1 MRNNHDAEN
10 RPPEFVRRVGESSVS
25 AQESASSSSPTQ
37 QSMGSADPRYGHP
50 QHRDP
55 HYRGPHQEAHAFA
68 PRAQAPMN
76 APRQAQAPSGGPKQ
90 KSKKVKK
97 KKTPAMIALDL
108 LIIALIVAG
117 LYFLIKPR
125 YDHYMQDK
133 RTAELDRLMAEN
145 QADEETGEIGL
156 WIDPFAHPVNS
167 GGLDLPPGMTE
178 EELEGALPKPGER
191 VFVQSLARMVIRDID
206 LNMPI
211 VYGASDAP
219 LQVGLGWYPN
229 SVPLEDDGNS
239 VVLGHRMWDYGRHFN
254 RLDEVDVGD
263 AIEVFKDGKRYIY
276 RMTDSIVLEPDA
288 MFQYFDPGDEN
299 VLTLVTCTP
308 KRSFEDRLL
317 VFAELESVQDDTSQG
332 LPEEAEES

>member
-1 MRNNHDAEN
+1 MQNNPNAEN
-10 RPPEFVRRVGESSVS
+10 RPPDFIRRVGQIEESPEEAAISPARVRHPRM
-25 AQESASSSSPTQ
+25 SSNDN
-37 QSMGSADPRYGHP
+37 GIDDPRNQGQAFHAS
-50 QHRDP
+50 RVP
-55 HYRGPHQEAHAFA
+55 HTVPPAK
-68 PRAQAPMN
+68 PRRRP
-76 APRQAQAPSGGPKQ
+76 
-90 KSKKVKK
+90 KKVKK
-97 KKTPAMIALDL
+97 RKTPAMIALDV
-108 LIIALIVAG
+108 LIVALVVAG
-117 LYFLIKPR
+117 LYFLIRPR

-133 RTAELDRLMAEN
+133 RTAELDRMMEAN
-145 QADEETGEIGL
+145 QTDEQTGEIGL

-178 EELEGALPKPGER
+178 DELEGALPKPGER

-229 SVPLEDDGNS
+229 SVPLEEDGNS
-239 VVLGHRMWDYGRHFN
+239 VVLGHRMWDFGRHFN
-254 RLDEVDVGD
+254 RLDEVNVGD

-299 VLTLVTCTP
+299 MLTLVTCTP

-332 LPEEAEES
+332 LPEEVEKS

>member
-1 MRNNHDAEN
+1 MRNKPNAES
-10 RPPEFVRRVGESSVS
+10 RPPNFVKRVVENESPAVE
-25 AQESASSSSPTQ
+25 ATPSPVQ
-37 QSMGSADPRYGHP
+37 A
-50 QHRDP
+50 QHRSMDP
-55 HYRGPHQEAHAFA
+55 LKVDTNDPNVA
-68 PRAQAPMN
+68 PPQN
-76 APRQAQAPSGGPKQ
+76 LPRPLPPPNRSQGAASGKPK
-90 KSKKVKK
+90 KSKKAKK
-97 KKTPAMIALDL
+97 PKTPAMIALDV
-108 LIIALIVAG
+108 LIVALIVAG
-117 LYFLIKPR
+117 LYFLIRPR

-133 RTAELDRLMAEN
+133 RTAELDRMMAEN
-145 QADEETGEIGL
+145 QTDQQTGEIGL

-178 EELEGALPKPGER
+178 DELEGALPKPGEK

-206 LNMPI
+206 LNMPV

-229 SVPLEDDGNS
+229 SVPLEEDGNS
-239 VVLGHRMWDYGRHFN
+239 VVLGHRMWDFGRHFN

-288 MFQYFDPGDEN
+288 MFQYFEPGDEN
-299 VLTLVTCTP
+299 ALTLVTCTP

-317 VFAELESVQDDTSQG
+317 VFAELESVVDDTTQG
-332 LPEEAEES
+332 LPQETEEN

>member
-1 MRNNHDAEN
+1 MRNYSNDDN
-10 RPPEFVRRVGESSVS
+10 RPPDFVRRVGDSNPAEGAAEAAPVQNQRSSTQAVQHDPAKSQMPAPQRMAPPQNSRPVS
-25 AQESASSSSPTQ
+25 QA
-37 QSMGSADPRYGHP
+37 GSKRKPKKAKKPR
-50 QHRDP
+50 
-55 HYRGPHQEAHAFA
+55 
-68 PRAQAPMN
+68 
-76 APRQAQAPSGGPKQ
+76 
-90 KSKKVKK
+90 
-97 KKTPAMIALDL
+97 TPAMVALDV

-145 QADEETGEIGL
+145 QRDEETGEIGL

-178 EELEGALPKPGER
+178 DELEGALPKPGEK

-206 LNMPI
+206 LNMPV
-211 VYGASDAP
+211 VYGAGDAP

-229 SVPLEDDGNS
+229 SSPLEEDGNS
-239 VVLGHRMWDYGRHFN
+239 VILGHRMWDHGRHFN

-276 RMTDSIVLEPDA
+276 RMTDSVVLEPDA
-288 MFQYFDPGDEN
+288 MFQYFEPGDVN
-299 VLTLVTCTP
+299 ALTLVTCTP

-317 VFAELESVQDDTSQG
+317 VFAELESVEEDTTQG
-332 LPEEAEES
+332 LPQETETSQNGQAG